1 MGKSL
6 GMKIADLAP
15 DAQRR
20 VSKRTAELIGQE
32 LAIRDLRKAMAKTQ
46 VQIARKLDV
55 GQVAVSRI
63 EKRSDLMISTLRGY
77 LRAIGADLE
86 LRAVFKDRPSVK
98 LAGFSA
104 LGKPSSHPALKSSKT
119 LAPAAPKRQ
128 ITRQFRREPQ
138 RQRRGPTPV

>member
-6 GMKIADLAP
+6 GMKIAELSP

-20 VSKRTAELIGQE
+20 VSERTAELVSQE

-77 LRAIGADLE
+77 LRAMGADLE

-98 LAGFSA
+98 LAGFSELGQLPTKPA
-104 LGKPSSHPALKSSKT
+104 GKPSRSS
-119 LAPAAPKRQ
+119 APTTPKRQ
-128 ITRQFRREPQ
+128 STRQRSTRQMRRV
-138 RQRRGPTPV
+138 PVGA